1 LKKLLLA
8 GIAAAAFS
16 GAPALAADMPV
27 KAPPVAAAPY
37 DPWTGCY
44 IGANTGYAWADKSTT
59 RTAQGPNLAG
69 LVPVNFFLGTT
80 NVDGWA
86 YGGQIGCDYQFNNI
100 WVVGIRGMWDGS
112 NMKGSNQHPA
122 NINPNN
128 FSHFKIDS
136 FETLVGKL
144 GILLNP
150 TVELYGLAGA
160 AWVHDD
166 LRYTDTVAGEF
177 AAGKQTRTGYDVGVG
192 LSWMFARNWDLWVEY
207 DHMNFGT
214 KNIRISGQGIFDNNV
229 TQSVDKVLVGIDYRF
244 NTGR

>member
-1 LKKLLLA
+1 MKKLLAA
-8 GIAAAAFS
+8 GIAAAAFC

-44 IGANTGYAWADKSTT
+44 IGANTGYAWAHKSTT
-59 RTAQGPNLAG
+59 RTAQGPNLGAIT
-69 LVPVNFFLGTT
+69 PVDFFLGTT
-80 NVDGWA
+80 TVDGWA
-86 YGGQIGCDYQFNNI
+86 YGGQIGCDYQFNNY

-112 NMKGSNQHPA
+112 NMKGSNEHPA

-136 FETLVGKL
+136 FGTLVGKL

-150 TVELYGLAGA
+150 TVELYGLAGV
-160 AWVHDD
+160 AWVHDN
-166 LRYTDTVAGEF
+166 LRYTDTTLGEF
-177 AAGKQTRTGYDVGVG
+177 AAGNQTRTGYDVGVG

-207 DHMNFGT
+207 DHMGFGT
-214 KNIRISGQGIFDNNV
+214 KNIRLIGDNALAGNFLDNNV
-229 TQSVDKVLVGIDYRF
+229 K
-244 NTGR
+244 